1 MGIDQRIRVQ
11 EKIFFIEKGV
21 VDCREGGDC
30 WVSSLQ
36 VQCIF
41 ITLRYHE
48 IEIENFE
55 LSSPPPTHP
64 LPFALATRS
73 AHAVNVNA
81 RDDSNRWVIGIF
93 PFFSFC
99 VYEFN

>member
-11 EKIFFIEKGV
+11 EKIFLSKKGLLTAERV
-21 VDCREGGDC
+21 GDC

-48 IEIENFE
+48 IESENFE
-55 LSSPPPTHP
+55 LSSPPPQPTHF
-64 LPFALATRS
+64 LSLS
-73 AHAVNVNA
+73 LQ
-81 RDDSNRWVIGIF
+81 DLLML
-93 PFFSFC
+93 
-99 VYEFN
+99 